1 MDVQFYSI
9 MSCVRIWGEPPATQ
23 QLETGIESSD
33 MLDDP
38 GPSSINSGMSGNSEA
53 DQVIFSP

>member
-1 MDVQFYSI
+1 

-53 DQVIFSP
+53 DRVIFSP

>member
-1 MDVQFYSI
+1 
-9 MSCVRIWGEPPATQ
+9 MSCVGEPPATQ

-53 DQVIFSP
+53 DRVS

>member
-9 MSCVRIWGEPPATQ
+9 MSCVRIWGEPPGTQ

-53 DQVIFSP
+53 DRVIFSP